1 MEIEN
6 KTTPGISLTD
16 LKNMLVFID
25 LATQR
30 GALRAP
36 ELTSVA
42 ALYDRINTFVVDTE
56 KKLKTESDKSE

>member
-1 MEIEN
+1 MEVSN
-6 KTTPGISLTD
+6 KPDAGINLTD

-36 ELTSVA
+36 ELSSVA
-42 ALYDRINTFVVDTE
+42 ALYDRINQFVQDTE
-56 KKLKTESDKSE
+56 KKLKTESDKTE